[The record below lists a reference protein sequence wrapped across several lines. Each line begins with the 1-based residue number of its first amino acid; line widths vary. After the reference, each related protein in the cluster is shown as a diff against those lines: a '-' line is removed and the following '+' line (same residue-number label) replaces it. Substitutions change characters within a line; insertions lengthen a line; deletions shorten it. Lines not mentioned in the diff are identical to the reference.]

1 MKYVVWNI
9 LYCATVILLNF
20 FLRLPVSTFL
30 PIYLF
35 LCLAVCP
42 FVCPSVCRSNSQPSG
57 TPEVHSNS
65 TQHSRLQNKQAGQVA
80 VIYTSPQS
88 RLNFTE
94 AVIAL

>member
-1 MKYVVWNI
+1 M
-9 LYCATVILLNF
+9 
-20 FLRLPVSTFL
+20 FLTFVPVY
-30 PIYLF
+30 PF

-42 FVCPSVCRSNSQPSG
+42 FVCPSVCLSNSQPIG
-57 TPEVHSNS
+57 TPKVHSNS
-65 TQHSRLQNKQAGQVA
+65 AQHFRLQNKRGGQVA